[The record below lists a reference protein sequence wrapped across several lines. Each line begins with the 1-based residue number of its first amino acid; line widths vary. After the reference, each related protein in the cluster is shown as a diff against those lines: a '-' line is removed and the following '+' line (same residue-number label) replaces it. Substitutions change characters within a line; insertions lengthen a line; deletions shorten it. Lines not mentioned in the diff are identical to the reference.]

1 MRGSSELAPR
11 LGEASYDV
19 AIYRRAEEA
28 IPAGKAPYR
37 DFFIEYP
44 PGSLPVFVPPALFS
58 SSREGYASLFASEM
72 ALALVAALLPTACA
86 ARSLGRPWPLFPAL
100 VFASGASLLYPVA
113 VIRYD
118 RVEFHEHAGNGL
130 LDAAQNFPLH
140 YLEISA
146 GRPGTGILLGRNLL
160 LLVLWGLML
169 FLPEANR
176 QNRRRVPCPR

>member
-19 AIYRRAEEA
+19 AIYRRVEEA
-28 IPAGKAPYR
+28 IPTGKAPCR

-44 PGSLPVFVPPALFS
+44 PQSLPVFVPPALFS
-58 SSREGYASLFASEM
+58 SSREGYVSLFASKM

-86 ARSLGRPWPLFPAL
+86 SRPWPLFPAA
-100 VFASGASLLYPVA
+100 VFASGATLLYPVA

-118 RVEFHEHAGNGL
+118 RVEFHERAGNGL
-130 LDAAQNFPLH
+130 LDATQNFPFH

-146 GRPGTGILLGRNLL
+146 GRPGTDILLGRNLL

-169 FLPEANR
+169 SLPEANR